1 MPNRKIRLLQIIP
14 SLDIGGAQRFLVDLC
29 NNFDKEKF
37 EIAVCV
43 LGKKTN
49 SFLESELRE
58 NHIPM
63 FFLNLRWTFHPL
75 TIYRITDLFKSFK
88 PDIIHTHLR
97 AIRYVLIPSR
107 LAQIPLHIHTIHSL
121 AKYDTSFIFR
131 GLNKIAFKCLGVI
144 PVSISKEVARSVKAT
159 YGVESVVIYNGIP
172 TSEYLTEKRKNDEFI
187 RILNIGKFKK
197 AKNHPLLV
205 DAFSKAYK
213 EMPNLRLILVGDGSL
228 RRKVENQVKKLGLEK
243 AVLFLG
249 WRSDI
254 PEIITD
260 CDIFVL
266 SSDWEGLGIVLIEA
280 MASRKPIVATNVG
293 GIPEVVEDGVTGIL
307 VPPRNPEALAKA
319 ILRLAKDDKLRK
331 EMGERGREKAIKEF
345 DIKIAV
351 NNYERLYLQN
361 LERKMQWKNSS

>member
-1 MPNRKIRLLQIIP
+1 
-14 SLDIGGAQRFLVDLC
+14 
-29 NNFDKEKF
+29 
-37 EIAVCV
+37 
-43 LGKKTN
+43 
-49 SFLESELRE
+49 
-58 NHIPM
+58 
-63 FFLNLRWTFHPL
+63 
-75 TIYRITDLFKSFK
+75 
-88 PDIIHTHLR
+88 LR

-121 AKYDTSFIFR
+121 AKYDTSFVFR
-131 GLNKIAFKCLGVI
+131 GLNKIAFKHLGVI

-172 TSEYLTEKRKNDEFI
+172 ISDYLREKRKSDEFI

-213 EMPNLRLILVGDGSL
+213 EMPNLKLVLVGDGSL
-228 RRKVENQVKKLGLEK
+228 RRKVENKVKELGLED

-254 PEIITD
+254 PGILAD

-280 MASRKPIVATNVG
+280 MASGKPIVATNVG
-293 GIPEVVEDGVTGIL
+293 GIQEVVEDGVTGIL
-307 VPPRNPEALAKA
+307 VPSRNPEALAKA

-331 EMGERGREKAIKEF
+331 EMGEKGREKAIKEF

-361 LERKMQWKNSS
+361 LERKRQWRSSS

>member
-1 MPNRKIRLLQIIP
+1 MLNKKIHLLQIIP

-29 NNFDKEKF
+29 KNFDNEKF

-43 LGKKTN
+43 LGKETN

-75 TIYRITDLFKSFK
+75 TILRLTNLFKFFK
-88 PDIIHTHLR
+88 PDVIHTHLR
-97 AIRYVLIPSR
+97 AIRYILIPSR
-107 LAQIPLHIHTIHSL
+107 IARVPLHIHTIHSL
-121 AKYDTSFIFR
+121 AKHDTSFLYR
-131 GLNKIAFKCLGVI
+131 DLNRIAFKYLDVI

-172 TSEYLTEKRKNDEFI
+172 TSEYLREKRKSDELI

-197 AKNHPLLV
+197 AKNHLLLV
-205 DAFSKAYK
+205 EAFSKTVK
-213 EMPNLRLILVGDGSL
+213 EMPNLRLLLVGDGSL
-228 RRKVENQVKKLGLEK
+228 RKKVENKAKTLGLEEK
-243 AVLFLG
+243 VLFLG

-254 PEIITD
+254 PEILAD

-280 MASRKPIVATNVG
+280 MASGKPIVATNVG
-293 GIPEVVEDGVTGIL
+293 GIPEVVEDGITGIL
-307 VPPRNPEALAKA
+307 VPPRNPDALAKA
-319 ILRLAKDDKLRK
+319 ILLLARDKKLRK
-331 EMGERGREKAIKEF
+331 EMGKRGREKAAREF
-345 DIKIAV
+345 DIETAV
-351 NNYERLYLQN
+351 KNYEILYLQK
-361 LERKMQWKNSS
+361 LGMK